1 MSGYRAPA
9 LPVAALVTRYRAGAL
24 AFLSDRFKEYRLVL
38 VPSLADLLSVADAQP
53 PQLLIVD
60 LLTLEDGPERIVEAV
75 RANPAT
81 ATVSIVLLSEGPLPA
96 ELVALTA
103 RGDFLVAPRSRFLPD
118 EGIPTPGAGQDHEAV

>member
-1 MSGYRAPA
+1 VSGYRAPA
-9 LPVAALVTRYRAGAL
+9 LPVAALVTRYRAGAM
-24 AFLSDRFKEYRLVL
+24 AFLADRFREYRLVL
-38 VPSLADLLSVADAQP
+38 VPSLAELLSVADVQP

-60 LLTLEDGPERIVEAV
+60 LLTLDDGPERIVNAV

-81 ATVSIVLLSEGPLPA
+81 AAVSIVLLSEGPLPA

-118 EGIPTPGAGQDHEAV
+118 EGLPAAPADDGDEAV